1 MNEKD
6 SDGEGLTTES
16 FLFVCKQVGLTME
29 EMELLDI
36 GDCLDY
42 VETYLEEKSSQK
54 VKKATQRDMDLF

>member
-16 FLFVCKQVGLTME
+16 FLFVCKQVGLTIA
-29 EMELLDI
+29 EMELMDI

-42 VETYLEEKSSQK
+42 VEVYLEEKNGQK
-54 VKKATQRDMDLF
+54 VKKATQKDMDLF